1 MAFITRDF
9 IYAKNNS
16 SLSLQGAAGFVGMHT
31 CVELK
36 AMGMNPVGYDNVN
49 SYYSTELKEKRL
61 KVLKEKDIPFVKGDV
76 CDVNALKKTIQEH
89 KITRVIHLAAQGKF
103 LWRQNPK
110 ASSFESNGHT
120 KPIHKIPSQLE
131 SDIALI
137 ILWSILAT
145 ILIVQFTCLKH
156 WSSWG

>member
-103 LWRQNPK
+103 LWRQNWK
-110 ASSFESNGHT
+110 ASFF
-120 KPIHKIPSQLE
+120 L
-131 SDIALI
+131 
-137 ILWSILAT
+137 
-145 ILIVQFTCLKH
+145 
-156 WSSWG
+156 